1 MENKDKLITLVES
14 DPDLYKIINSKAHI
28 KVLEAIATE
37 SLNFYDLSRKTD
49 FKKVSILYN
58 ILDNLLDKKYI
69 RKLEINKNQVYYI
82 TNEGKNIYNL
92 VKNAQKD
99 FNLQG

>member
-1 MENKDKLITLVES
+1 MENKDKLITLVEG
-14 DPDLYKIINSKAHI
+14 DPDLYKIINSEDHLR
-28 KVLEAIATE
+28 VLEAIATE
-37 SLNFYDLSRKTD
+37 TINFDDLSRKTD

-69 RKLEINKNQVYYI
+69 RKIEVNKNQVYYI
-82 TNEGKNIYNL
+82 TSEGKNIYNL

-99 FNLQG
+99 FNL

>member
-1 MENKDKLITLVES
+1 MEDKDKLITLIES
-14 DPDLYKIINSKAHI
+14 DPDLYKIINSKEHI
-28 KVLEAIATE
+28 KVLNIIALE
-37 SLNFYDLSRKTD
+37 SLDFEELSRKTD

-69 RKLEINKNQVYYI
+69 KKLEVNNNQVYYI

-92 VKNAQKD
+92 VKSAQKD
-99 FNLQG
+99 FNL